1 MRQVRLSIGCR
12 DWQQIVLAIGPEAT
26 GVLIYLRT
34 MMRSMGSAE
43 ISVTTKELADAMQI
57 PEDRA
62 AEILDAIVEAGY
74 LTGSEDPFR
83 VITLRSPEEE
93 KAIAERERKRR
104 AKLERKF
111 RYTLS
116 DHTGNSG
123 EDKSSTAAFGSAS
136 RADDEYLEKEHTT
149 EVMMVYDPKTGGSS
163 EYTFSD
169 QTGNSGQAEKEPR
182 TPQKEESLTEIQTH
196 TRSNKTCVQPELPAD
211 RLEAEF
217 IETIGSW
224 PASLRDTLKTEPEE
238 VREAFYLYIRTR
250 KEQEGSWSADR
261 VRIAWLAARRIPAE
275 RRAESI
281 LTAAMGNWKTIRDC
295 GSGVYF
301 EKGTGR
307 IVSLVRGPVEP
318 QQTGTRK
325 ANAELAI
332 QLAKN
337 MRRD

>member
-34 MMRSMGSAE
+34 MMRSMGAAE
-43 ISVTTKELADAMQI
+43 ISVTITELADAMRI

-62 AEILDAIVEAGY
+62 AEILDTIVEAGY

-123 EDKSSTAAFGSAS
+123 EDKSSTAAVRSAS
-136 RADDEYLEKEHTT
+136 RADNLEKEYTT
-149 EVMMVYDPKTGGSS
+149 EVFM
-163 EYTFSD
+163 EYNGNSGDTFSD
-169 QTGNSGQAEKEPR
+169 QTALDARKEKSPR
-182 TPQKEESLTEIQTH
+182 TPKKVKTLTESIGPAHASTP
-196 TRSNKTCVQPELPAD
+196 VQEPELPAD
-211 RLEAEF
+211 QLEAEF

-224 PASLRDTLKTEPEE
+224 TASLRDALKAEPEE
-238 VREAFYLYIRTR
+238 VREAFYLYVRTR
-250 KEQEGSWSADR
+250 EEQEGRWSADK

-281 LTAAMGNWKTIRDC
+281 LAASMGGWKTIRDC
-295 GSGVYF
+295 GSGCYF
-301 EKGTGR
+301 EKSTGR
-307 IVSLVRGPVEP
+307 VVSLVRGPVESTP
-318 QQTGTRK
+318 QNETKK

-332 QLAKN
+332 KLARS
-337 MRRD
+337 MRRA